1 MKAKERKE
9 RKKKMNE
16 SLKSNEDQINKLI
29 SIQSENDGNI
39 IKQDTRNKTKNIS
52 ESKNSL
58 SNSINKADM
67 KMLLKKIKELILLLI
82 VLMKKKNRT
91 IVM

>member
-29 SIQSENDGNI
+29 SKNYFYLNGN
-39 IKQDTRNKTKNIS
+39 
-52 ESKNSL
+52 
-58 SNSINKADM
+58 
-67 KMLLKKIKELILLLI
+67 LKRDPRKS
-82 VLMKKKNRT
+82 
-91 IVM
+91 

>member
-16 SLKSNEDQINKLI
+16 SSKSNEDQINKLI

-67 KMLLKKIKELILLLI
+67 KKIKERKEKI
-82 VLMKKKNRT
+82 K
-91 IVM
+91 

>member
-67 KMLLKKIKELILLLI
+67 KKIKERKKRKNK
-82 VLMKKKNRT
+82 MKE
-91 IVM
+91 I